1 MSIFMSS
8 SINRTQK
15 NESELEIETTEIKIL
30 DIKSRRYHIDERDDY
45 IKERIK
51 SWSRSNFKDEN
62 LWKQFRH
69 DFVDWN
75 EVRFR
80 LTTQKAQRELRA
92 YLRLHD
98 VWVRREREIVITKTL
113 ANTMKKETQTSWTEK
128 EIMINT
134 ESFDFDVIRHL
145 RETNFERNSRD
156 YSWQVSSRSRSRRA
170 FSRSQYLSRSREKS
184 RSRES
189 SFRDRSVEERAFQQ
203 ASMRQLSRV
212 INSKKFSQTI
222 IFIFISIKNSENI
235 SIIIFRNFNNITK
248 FLQWF
253 IIFIIIEK
261 RLHSSFRKKVD
272 VISIISFFKI
282 LSVISIIVAIL

>member
-8 SINRTQK
+8 SINRRQE
-15 NESELEIETTEIKIL
+15 NELESEFEIEAIEIEI
-30 DIKSRRYHIDERDDY
+30 IAITKSRRYHIDEKDDY
-45 IKERIK
+45 IREKIR

-80 LTTQKAQRELRA
+80 LTTQKAQRKLRA

-98 VWVRREREIVITKTL
+98 VWVRREREIVITKTF
-113 ANTMKKETQTSWTEK
+113 ANTMKKETQTSWIEE

-156 YSWQVSSRSRSRRA
+156 YSWQVSSRSESRRA
-170 FSRSQYLSRSREKS
+170 FFKSQYSFRSRKKS
-184 RSRES
+184 RSREL
-189 SFRDRSVEERAFQQ
+189 SFRDRSLEER
-203 ASMRQLSRV
+203 S
-212 INSKKFSQTI
+212 
-222 IFIFISIKNSENI
+222 
-235 SIIIFRNFNNITK
+235 
-248 FLQWF
+248 LQK
-253 IIFIIIEK
+253 E
-261 RLHSSFRKKVD
+261 RSL
-272 VISIISFFKI
+272 
-282 LSVISIIVAIL
+282 